1 MNQQCRLHVRFLT
14 DVSPVWLRHVRQ
26 GRRRDLR
33 AATAGPTKLFCMN
46 SNTLSRRLVLL
57 ALAGALA
64 GCATLS
70 GGEPPRVNFAGIE
83 SLPGEGMEPRFM
95 VKLRVQNPADA
106 ALEIDGISL
115 ALAVRGMDLATGVSP
130 VKTTVPRFGEAVV
143 SVPVTVPATAELR
156 QALSLAG
163 TREVRKIEF
172 ELSGRQGAGPF
183 GGNRFTSRGEL
194 DWPPGSSPAA
204 KP

>member
-33 AATAGPTKLFCMN
+33 AATAGPTKLFWMN

-57 ALAGALA
+57 ALAG
-64 GCATLS
+64 
-70 GGEPPRVNFAGIE
+70 
-83 SLPGEGMEPRFM
+83 
-95 VKLRVQNPADA
+95 
-106 ALEIDGISL
+106 

-163 TREVRKIEF
+163 AREVRKIEF
-172 ELSGRQGAGPF
+172 ELSGRLGAGPF